1 MWEFPQGFW
10 WPSETS
16 VGFSSLFFIRGCV
29 KNLAANEKALGSCFG
44 ISRPLILFSYCW
56 KSLCM
61 VVKSGDSES
70 VCLLPAL

>member
-29 KNLAANEKALGSCFG
+29 KNLAANEKALGSYFG
-44 ISRPLILFSYCW
+44 FYIQASNFIL
-56 KSLCM
+56 
-61 VVKSGDSES
+61 
-70 VCLLPAL
+70 LLLEVTLHGG